1 MSRIMLITADT
12 HVHWYPSYD
21 SARFLTVAVKHLAVL
36 AGDRPGLR
44 MLFLTERADCNQFQA
59 LVDGSMQLPS
69 GWTVETHPEKVS
81 CTLRH
86 EGGDSLCVVSG
97 RQTVAQEGI
106 EVLSLGVPGAPPDAT
121 PAREVLAACAA
132 AGGFPVLPWSPG
144 KWMGRRGKLVM
155 ELVLDPALN
164 LAVGDPSH
172 RPRGWRTPA
181 PFHTARALRRLV
193 LPGSDPLPAPEEEFS
208 VGRYG
213 VNIEAAVDPA
223 RPWASLRPRFVYG
236 DVVFEPAGR
245 RDGFSRSARRQV
257 ALRKARKAPAA

>member
-1 MSRIMLITADT
+1 MLITADT

-21 SARFLTVAVKHLAVL
+21 HARFLTVASKHLAIL
-36 AGDRPGLR
+36 AGDPPGLQ
-44 MLFLTERADCNQFQA
+44 MLFLTERSDCRQFQS
-59 LVDGSMQLPS
+59 LMNGSFTLPE
-69 GWTVETHPEKVS
+69 GWKGEANDEPVS
-81 CTLRH
+81 CLLVSH
-86 EGGDSLCVVSG
+86 DGGPIQVVSG
-97 RQTVAQEGI
+97 RQTVAREGI
-106 EVLSLGVPGAPPDAT
+106 EVLSLGVLDAPPDGT
-121 PAREVLAACAA
+121 PAREIIAECKA

-155 ELVLDPALN
+155 DLVLDPSLN

-181 PFHTARALRRLV
+181 PFHIARALRRLI

-213 VNIEAAVDPA
+213 IRFEAEVDPT
-223 RPWASLRPRFVYG
+223 RPWHSLRARFLYG
-236 DVVFEPAGR
+236 DAVIKTVGR
-245 RDGFSRSARRQV
+245 RDGLSRSLRRQL